1 MLWIEKIKFSPLEII
16 DIKMWNGKKENS
28 WKYMETNIYKWTVNK
43 PNFRNKVNLECALIR
58 TKMCD
63 LQGLLLLSTWA
74 V

>member
-1 MLWIEKIKFSPLEII
+1 M
-16 DIKMWNGKKENS
+16 
-28 WKYMETNIYKWTVNK
+28 VNK
-43 PNFRNKVNLECALIR
+43 PNFRSKVNLESALIR